1 VINLIAFAA
10 GFSIYFFLDDPS
22 SIPPTSPGNY
32 SISPRVFTASK
43 LISTELSGPN
53 TKLLKF
59 AAPRNFLAAQQL
71 TDGFDPIWSVCI
83 KDDDIQVERAY
94 TPLMGVDGD
103 GNLLFWIKKYPKGE
117 VGRWLHS
124 KVPGDSVEMRGP
136 LKAWPWK
143 EGAYD
148 EIVMVSIFL
157 PYSICLLDDLS
168 R

>member
-1 VINLIAFAA
+1 VISLIAFAA

-22 SIPPTSPGNY
+22 PIPSTTHGNY
-32 SISPRVFTASK
+32 SISPRVFIASK

-53 TKLLKF
+53 AKLLKF
-59 AAPRNFLAAQQL
+59 AAPRSFLAAQS
-71 TDGFDPIWSVCI
+71 TDAFDPIWSVYI

-124 KVPGDSVEMRGP
+124 KIPGDSIEMRGP
-136 LKAWPWK
+136 LKTWLWK

-148 EIVMVSIFL
+148 EVVMVNIFS
-157 PYSICLLDDLS
+157 PYSVFFLHVLS
-168 R
+168 C

>member
-1 VINLIAFAA
+1 MISLIAFVA

-22 SIPPTSPGNY
+22 SIPPITPGNY

-53 TKLLKF
+53 AKLLKF
-59 AAPRNFLAAQQL
+59 AAPRSFLAAQS
-71 TDGFDPIWSVCI
+71 TDGFDSIWSVYI
-83 KDDDIQVERAY
+83 KDDDIQVERPY
-94 TPLMGVDGD
+94 TPLTGVDGD

-124 KVPGDSVEMRGP
+124 KIPGDSIEMRGP

-143 EGAYD
+143 EGTYD
-148 EIVMVSIFL
+148 EVVMVSIF
-157 PYSICLLDDLS
+157 CLFRLLVT
-168 R
+168 